1 LYQEINRSDAFS
13 YDNAEPL
20 GMFVNNKIFFI
31 PNAPKAL
38 LAYMN
43 STVASFF
50 LHTMSGV
57 PPGGFLALQLNI
69 INPLPIPNWT
79 ERQQI
84 LLGTLADYLLWV
96 HGPGSDALGA
106 GTLLPSYLERWVNAL
121 VYELFFPEQLH
132 VAGLYFFR
140 LAEEAKLRP
149 ISEMKGGESDQLRN
163 LFETAY
169 RSDHPVR
176 RALFVLDS
184 LNEVRII
191 EGKA

>member
-1 LYQEINRSDAFS
+1 
-13 YDNAEPL
+13 
-20 GMFVNNKIFFI
+20 
-31 PNAPKAL
+31 
-38 LAYMN
+38 
-43 STVASFF
+43 
-50 LHTMSGV
+50 
-57 PPGGFLALQLNI
+57 
-69 INPLPIPNWT
+69 
-79 ERQQI
+79 
-84 LLGTLADYLLWV
+84 
-96 HGPGSDALGA
+96 
-106 GTLLPSYLERWVNAL
+106 